1 MLRGRLK
8 RGIAPAIGL
17 AALWA
22 ANYGMASAA
31 TGETLRM
38 QALLNVDGSGHL
50 FVNTPRHPRTWDVC
64 SPTLTDCTPIQ
75 SDDPYE
81 GLHTGATGPEV
92 VFRVTSGDG
101 SVGLSPL
108 WNGKVSPLTP
118 PSVEGPVRANMRVT
132 PRPGTWQG
140 GWQGEGDF
148 FQLAACRTPQG
159 TECTTL
165 TDSHYPGSCPE
176 TSAVL
181 DPAFIG
187 SYLRVANQRR
197 GAGPHYELLYA
208 SGSPYDSR
216 DGVWEASA
224 VTSAVVVGRIAA
236 PTGPHT
242 EKCGFPPLNHVSIS
256 SSGVARVQCGL
267 GCHAVLITGRAG
279 RRARATR
286 TLARWQTFRNPT
298 SLRLPRASLEHLGT
312 GRARMTLEI
321 DGRRV
326 ARRTVVLRN
335 YTARPLRPRLPRHP
349 EDRHPSEGQ
358 NFEEVPAP
366 HSPR

>member
-1 MLRGRLK
+1 
-8 RGIAPAIGL
+8 
-17 AALWA
+17 
-22 ANYGMASAA
+22 
-31 TGETLRM
+31 M
-38 QALLNVDGSGHL
+38 QALLNLDGSGHL
-50 FVNTPRHPRTWDVC
+50 FVNTPKHPRTWEVC
-64 SPTLTDCTPIQ
+64 SPALTDCVPIQ

-81 GLHTGATGPEV
+81 GLNTGATGPGV
-92 VFRVTSGDG
+92 VFQATSGGG

-108 WNGKVSPLTP
+108 WNGMVGPLTP
-118 PSVEGPVRANMRVT
+118 PSVEGPVRANERVT

-187 SYLRVANQRR
+187 DYLRVANQRR

-208 SGSPYDSR
+208 SGSPYDAR
-216 DGVWEASA
+216 GGAWEASA
-224 VTSAVVVGRIAA
+224 VTSVAVVGRIAA
-236 PTGPHT
+236 PSGPRT
-242 EKCGFPPLNHVSIS
+242 EKCGFPPLDDVSIS

-267 GCHAVLITGRAG
+267 GCHAVLIAGRAG
-279 RRARATR
+279 HHARVKR
-286 TLARWQTFRNPT
+286 TLARWQTFRDPT
-298 SLRLPRASLEHLGT
+298 ILRLPRSSLVRLGA
-312 GRARMTLEI
+312 GQARMTLKI

-326 ARRTVVLRN
+326 ARRTVVLHS
-335 YTARPLRPRLPRHP
+335 YVTRPSGS
-349 EDRHPSEGQ
+349 PSSL
-358 NFEEVPAP
+358 
-366 HSPR
+366 SP